1 MEWEKSLTLASFWTR
16 WTPLAP
22 TTATTNPQS
31 GITLAVEPDGSLL
44 ASGAPKNV
52 IYTVTIP
59 VKNAATLTG
68 LQLEALTDER
78 LPGFGPGLSANG
90 NFVVSEFSAAYVPTG
105 GDAKKPMALKFKDAK
120 TDFIQKDFDVKNS
133 INGQAGRDVKG
144 WAVGGN
150 ERQPNSARYAFD
162 KPLAIDAKGGTL
174 TLTIQCQYGGGEYP
188 LGKFKVWAT
197 NAEDPLSP
205 GLPANVAALLQ
216 TEPNQRNAEQ
226 KAVLAAFF
234 QNRSKDRNVL
244 AYQLAT
250 EKKPLPADAKLVAL
264 EAAVKTAE
272 LPIKEDPKVLEL
284 RQNMDYSTQQA
295 ANRRLTAAQ
304 DLAWALVNSSS
315 FLFNR

>member
-1 MEWEKSLTLASFWTR
+1 
-16 WTPLAP
+16 
-22 TTATTNPQS
+22 
-31 GITLAVEPDGSLL
+31 
-44 ASGAPKNV
+44 
-52 IYTVTIP
+52 
-59 VKNAATLTG
+59 
-68 LQLEALTDER
+68 
-78 LPGFGPGLSANG
+78 
-90 NFVVSEFSAAYVPTG
+90 VPTG